1 MFEVMRTMYDEGG
14 WPMYVNT
21 VTLAVVLAI
30 IFERMNVLIIKGR
43 RLHKDHFMVQ
53 LSGLVMKGNYE
64 RAIAYC
70 DVLSTPLTR
79 IVKAGMIAA
88 PHSDEQTQAA
98 MDEASLRE
106 LPRLE
111 KRTGYLAML
120 GNVATLIG
128 LFGTILGLIHAF
140 SAVAK
145 ADPAEKAALLARGIA
160 EAMNNTA
167 MGLGIAIPAL
177 IMFAV
182 YQGRTQH
189 MVDDINEAAVTIL
202 NLVTNNR
209 RKLKGVAKDEAAA
222 GGR

>member
-1 MFEVMRTMYDEGG
+1 MLESLKHAYDAGG

-21 VTLAVVLAI
+21 GVLAIVLAI
-30 IFERMNVLIIKGR
+30 IFERLNVLFIKGR
-43 RLHKDHFMVQ
+43 ALHKDHFMVQ
-53 LSGLVMKGNYE
+53 LSGLIMKGNYE

-79 IVKAGMIAA
+79 IIKAGMIAA
-88 PHSDEQTQAA
+88 PHSDHHCQAA

-128 LFGTILGLIHAF
+128 LFGTILGLIHSF
-140 SAVAK
+140 GAVAK
-145 ADPAEKAALLARGIA
+145 ADPAEKAALLARGIS

-177 IMFAV
+177 VMFSV
-182 YQGRTQH
+182 FQGRTQH

-209 RKLKGVAKDEAAA
+209 RKLKNVPQDEAAA